1 MSRYN
6 LTDLYE
12 GMTND
17 EFAAAKEADRLE
29 AHPDRDKIKAIQA
42 MIAKERESKNSVKE
56 MTGEAY
62 NRIDGLINQSM
73 KNRFLNGFQELYMD
87 MVEAGDMFDVMDV
100 INYLSNEMQDYA
112 KDTKM
117 DQGGIDYDDENFSDP
132 FIDSNLEEGV
142 ENGLKQMGY
151 SDSDIEDFM
160 DEYKQGGSK
169 LPKKVK
175 DYLDG
180 LYNDKLGQ
188 MQTKSLRKEESTRG
202 GGNKF
207 GGVGL
212 LVYGRTTEDNQL
224 IDQVTEEE
232 GYYGIFNAQENY
244 WFFPEEEE
252 TIDAL
257 ENNLETVFIK
267 KGINAR
273 FEGQFNENLN
283 EEESTPISKKE
294 ILQALI
300 PVALNKEEIKQYMQS
315 LSKSGDIFDNVDDY
329 IEDFKNYIADKSIQE
344 HFGRFLKDY
353 Q

>member
-17 EFAAAKEADRLE
+17 EFSAAKEADRLE

-117 DQGGIDYDDENFSDP
+117 DQGGIDYDDENFSDS
-132 FIDSNLEEGV
+132 FIDSNLEEGDMK
-142 ENGLKQMGY
+142 GLK
-151 SDSDIEDFM
+151 M
-160 DEYKQGGSK
+160 DLMNFG
-169 LPKKVK
+169 
-175 DYLDG
+175 
-180 LYNDKLGQ
+180 
-188 MQTKSLRKEESTRG
+188 TESE
-202 GGNKF
+202 
-207 GGVGL
+207 V
-212 LVYGRTTEDNQL
+212 D
-224 IDQVTEEE
+224 
-232 GYYGIFNAQENY
+232 
-244 WFFPEEEE
+244 
-252 TIDAL
+252 
-257 ENNLETVFIK
+257 
-267 KGINAR
+267 
-273 FEGQFNENLN
+273 
-283 EEESTPISKKE
+283 
-294 ILQALI
+294 
-300 PVALNKEEIKQYMQS
+300 QYMDS
-315 LSKSGDIFDNVDDY
+315 LAKSGDVFDSNEDY

>member
-1 MSRYN
+1 
-6 LTDLYE
+6 
-12 GMTND
+12 
-17 EFAAAKEADRLE
+17 
-29 AHPDRDKIKAIQA
+29 
-42 MIAKERESKNSVKE
+42 
-56 MTGEAY
+56 
-62 NRIDGLINQSM
+62 
-73 KNRFLNGFQELYMD
+73 

-117 DQGGIDYDDENFSDP
+117 DQGGIDYDDENFSDS

-188 MQTKSLRKEESTRG
+188 MQTKSLRKEESTRD
-202 GGNKF
+202 GGNKEKLQF
-207 GGVGL
+207 SDFKEGDTIVNKFSGTQYTVIGVGEKTL
-212 LVYGRTTEDNQL
+212 MVQQGD
-224 IDQVTEEE
+224 DGEEKE
-232 GYYGIFNAQENY
+232 IASLNNY
-244 WFFPEEEE
+244 E
-252 TIDAL
+252 
-257 ENNLETVFIK
+257 K
-267 KGINAR
+267 SR